1 MSRTAQWISGILLA
15 LLLVAGPIAWSKY
28 RKEQFRNFRTVE
40 AGVLYRS
47 GQLNLAGLQRVIHDH
62 GIKTVVTLRAAK
74 DPAEPQPDADEQVY
88 CGNQEMKYHRLPFWR
103 ADGWAPDEA
112 NVARFV
118 AIMDDPTNH
127 PVLVHCFAGKH
138 RTGTF
143 VAVWRMEKQRWSN
156 AEAIAELKANGYDHL
171 QAHEDVDGFLK
182 SYVPSWQRAAEKV
195 GNYSLRMK
203 LKPAGDAEP
212 SEAPRIIFSG
222 DLSGAIPEN
231 K

>member
-15 LLLVAGPIAWSKY
+15 MLIAGGPIAWSKY
-28 RKEQFRNFRTVE
+28 RKDRYRNFRTVE

-62 GIKTVVTLRAAK
+62 GIKTVVTLREARN
-74 DPAEPQPDADEQVY
+74 PGEPEPDAAEQLY
-88 CGNQEMKYHRLPFWR
+88 CRGQEMKYHRLPFWR

-112 NVARFV
+112 NVARFM
-118 AIMDDPTNH
+118 AIMDDPKNY

-182 SYVPSWQRAAEKV
+182 SYVPSWKRAAADKTS
-195 GNYSLRMK
+195 GKYSLRTK
-203 LKPAGDAEP
+203 AAGDAEP
-212 SEAPRIIFSG
+212 SEILKFSG
-222 DLSGAIPEN
+222 DLTGATPE
-231 K
+231 KE